1 MYICDKCN
9 KEFSKKWLLSR
20 HLTRKTKCDEQII
33 TDGVLKCDDCNKEFK
48 TSKSIYYHIKNKVC
62 KKGQSSVT
70 NNTINN
76 TNNTNNT
83 NIEKQMIDTQNNL
96 NVEKL
101 NMDNVKVVKFGNEDI
116 SYISDDIFQSILGHG
131 YKSVEEF
138 VDHTHF
144 NVDHPENHNIY
155 IADIKNN
162 YVLLYDGSQWN
173 IKDRDEAI
181 EDLIYAKSDYLS
193 VKFDELMHKLS
204 PMDIKK
210 FTNFMKN
217 RDNDIK
223 MKMVKTDLKL
233 MLYNNRHIPVALRK
247 QLETTMKC
255 QKTIKYKKSK
265 NEDKNLNNI
274 LNAISK
280 SDLTADKIKEIED
293 ILNRANE
300 S

>member
-1 MYICDKCN
+1 MVEYICNKCEKNFTLKGDYVRHINRKYPCDAHSHNACDNCQKIFKHKSSLYKHLKKCN
-9 KEFSKKWLLSR
+9 LPMV
-20 HLTRKTKCDEQII
+20 TNNTM
-33 TDGVLKCDDCNKEFK
+33 N
-48 TSKSIYYHIKNKVC
+48 
-62 KKGQSSVT
+62 T

-76 TNNTNNT
+76 TK
-83 NIEKQMIDTQNNL
+83 IDIDTQNN
-96 NVEKL
+96 L
-101 NMDNVKVVKFGNEDI
+101 NMDNVKVVKFGSEDI
-116 SYISDDIFQSILGHG
+116 SYISDDIYQTILGKG

-144 NVDHPENHNIY
+144 NPDHPENHNIY

-162 YVLLYDGSQWN
+162 YVLLYDGLQWN

-233 MLYNNRHIPVALRK
+233 MLYNNRHIPAALRK
-247 QLETTMKC
+247 QLETNLKN
-255 QKTIKYKKSK
+255 QKTIKYSKSASK
-265 NEDKNLNNI
+265 SDDDNFDNI
-274 LNAISK
+274 LNAIADS
-280 SDLTADKIKEIED
+280 SLTKDKIKQIEA
-293 ILNRANE
+293 ILNG
-300 S
+300 SK

>member
-1 MYICDKCN
+1 MYSCDKCNRTFRLKFYLKRHMKRITPCNKQLMKDGLLQCLKCN
-9 KEFSKKWLLSR
+9 KEFKSYSSLNY
-20 HLTRKTKCDEQII
+20 HNNNNVC
-33 TDGVLKCDDCNKEFK
+33 
-48 TSKSIYYHIKNKVC
+48 TSV
-62 KKGQSSVT
+62 SSNNTV

-76 TNNTNNT
+76 
-83 NIEKQMIDTQNNL
+83 IEKQHVNIKNQTNIDKQ
-96 NVEKL
+96 L

-116 SYISDDIFQSILGHG
+116 SYISDDIYQTILGKG

-144 NVDHPENHNIY
+144 NPDHPENHNIY

-162 YVLLYDGSQWN
+162 YVLLYDGLQWN

-193 VKFDELMHKLS
+193 VKFDELMHRLS

-233 MLYNNRHIPVALRK
+233 MLYNNRHIPSTLRK
-247 QLETTMKC
+247 QLETNMKN
-255 QKTIKYKKSK
+255 QKTIKYKKSTSK
-265 NEDKNLNNI
+265 DDNFDNI
-274 LNAISK
+274 LDAIADS
-280 SDLTADKIKEIED
+280 SLTKDKIKQIEA
-293 ILNRANE
+293 ILNG
-300 S
+300 SKQFIP

>member
-1 MYICDKCN
+1 MAIYKCIKCDRK
-9 KEFSKKWLLSR
+9 FSKKYNLDK
-20 HLTRKTKCDEQII
+20 HMERKTSCTKQINCNDANTCKYCDKIF
-33 TDGVLKCDDCNKEFK
+33 KSK
-48 TSKSIYYHIKNKVC
+48 TSIYSHLKNGAC
-62 KKGQSSVT
+62 KKYTESINQNV
-70 NNTINN
+70 NTGTI
-76 TNNTNNT
+76 NNT

-96 NVEKL
+96 NVDKMV
-101 NMDNVKVVKFGNEDI
+101 MDNVKVVKFGNEDI
-116 SYISDDIFQSILGHG
+116 SYISDDIYQTILGKG

-144 NVDHPENHNIY
+144 NSNHPENHNIY

-162 YVLLYDGSQWN
+162 YVLLYDGLQWN

-193 VKFDELMHKLS
+193 VKFEELMHKLS

-233 MLYNNRHIPVALRK
+233 MLYNNRHIPVLLRK
-247 QLETTMKC
+247 QLETNMKH

-265 NEDKNLNNI
+265 NKDTDLDNI
-274 LNAISK
+274 LNSIAEA
-280 SDLTADKIKEIED
+280 DLTKDKIKQIENM
-293 ILNRANE
+293 LNGLK
-300 S
+300 

>member
-1 MYICDKCN
+1 MVEHKCN
-9 KEFSKKWLLSR
+9 KCNKIFTQKVDHDRHVNRKYSCDADSSVNSCDICKKNFKHKSSLYK
-20 HLTRKTKCDEQII
+20 HFKKCINKTQII
-33 TDGVLKCDDCNKEFK
+33 NTDN
-48 TSKSIYYHIKNKVC
+48 SKSI
-62 KKGQSSVT
+62 T
-70 NNTINN
+70 NNT
-76 TNNTNNT
+76 
-83 NIEKQMIDTQNNL
+83 KIDTQNN
-96 NVEKL
+96 L

-116 SYISDDIFQSILGHG
+116 SYISDDIYQSILGKG

-144 NVDHPENHNIY
+144 NSDHPENHNIY

-162 YVLLYDGSQWN
+162 YVLLYDGLQWN

-181 EDLIYAKSDYLS
+181 EDLIYAKSDYLF
-193 VKFDELMHKLS
+193 VKFEELMHKLA

-233 MLYNNRHIPVALRK
+233 MLYNNRHIPTSLRK
-247 QLETTMKC
+247 QLETNMKH

-265 NEDKNLNNI
+265 NKDTDFYNI
-274 LNAISK
+274 LNSIAEA
-280 SDLTADKIKEIED
+280 DLTKDKIKQIENM
-293 ILNRANE
+293 LNGFKIK
-300 S
+300 

>member
-1 MYICDKCN
+1 MATYKCE
-9 KEFSKKWLLSR
+9 KCERKFSKKYNLDK
-20 HLTRKTKCDEQII
+20 HMARKTSCVNQIDNKDAN
-33 TDGVLKCDDCNKEFK
+33 TCKYCNKIFKSK
-48 TSKSIYYHIKNKVC
+48 TSIYSHLKNGAC
-62 KKGQSSVT
+62 KKYTDATESNV
-70 NNTINN
+70 NNGIINN
-76 TNNTNNT
+76 QTNY
-83 NIEKQMIDTQNNL
+83 IDKQL
-96 NVEKL
+96 NVDKM
-101 NMDNVKVVKFGNEDI
+101 NVDGDVKVVKFGNEDI
-116 SYISDDIFQSILGHG
+116 SYISDDLFQSILGHG

-144 NVDHPENHNIY
+144 NPDHPENHNIY

-223 MKMVKTDLKL
+223 MKMVKTDLQL
-233 MLYNNRHIPVALRK
+233 MLYNNRHIPIALKK
-247 QLETTMKC
+247 QLESNMKQ

-265 NEDKNLNNI
+265 DNTFQNI
-274 LNAISK
+274 LDSIAEI
-280 SDLTADKIKEIED
+280 DLDEDKIKQLELL
-293 ILNRANE
+293 LNK
-300 S
+300 SK

>member
-1 MYICDKCN
+1 MKNYKCDKCD
-9 KEFSKKWLLSR
+9 KSFVRSDYLKK
-20 HLTRKTKCDEQII
+20 HMNRKRSCTDTEYKCDKCHFIFNHYSSYYRH
-33 TDGVLKCDDCNKEFK
+33 TKLK
-48 TSKSIYYHIKNKVC
+48 TC
-62 KKGQSSVT
+62 KKEPS
-70 NNTINN
+70 TI
-76 TNNTNNT
+76 NNT
-83 NIEKQMIDTQNNL
+83 NIEKQTNIETQNNL
-96 NVEKL
+96 TNIEKQL
-101 NMDNVKVVKFGNEDI
+101 VMDNVKVVKFGNEDI
-116 SYISDDIFQSILGHG
+116 SYISDDIYQTILGKG

-144 NVDHPENHNIY
+144 NPEHPENHNIY

-162 YVLLYDGSQWN
+162 YVLLYDGMQWN

-233 MLYNNRHIPVALRK
+233 MLYNNRHIPVSLRK
-247 QLETTMKC
+247 QLETTMRN

-265 NEDKNLNNI
+265 NKDKNLDNIISAIADGDLTEDKIKQIENI
-274 LNAISK
+274 LNGSK
-280 SDLTADKIKEIED
+280 
-293 ILNRANE
+293 
-300 S
+300 

>member
-1 MYICDKCN
+1 MVEHICTKCNKIFTKKSSYNQHINRKTQCTEQIGTIDSDNNVCSVCN
-9 KEFSKKWLLSR
+9 KEFNSYISLYKHVKRAS
-20 HLTRKTKCDEQII
+20 
-33 TDGVLKCDDCNKEFK
+33 
-48 TSKSIYYHIKNKVC
+48 C
-62 KKGQSSVT
+62 KKQTVV
-70 NNTINN
+70 NNTQNINIDKQ
-76 TNNTNNT
+76 
-83 NIEKQMIDTQNNL
+83 NINQNIDTQNN
-96 NVEKL
+96 L

-116 SYISDDIFQSILGHG
+116 SYISDDLFQSILGHG

-144 NVDHPENHNIY
+144 NPDHPENHNIY

-217 RDNDIK
+217 RDNDLK
-223 MKMVKTDLKL
+223 MKMVKTDLQL
-233 MLYNNRHIPVALRK
+233 MLYNNRHIPASLRK
-247 QLETTMKC
+247 QLEANMKK
-255 QKTIKYKKSK
+255 QKTIKYKKSDSK
-265 NEDKNLNNI
+265 EDNI
-274 LNAISK
+274 DSILAAISK
-280 SDLTADKIKEIED
+280 ENLTAAKIKQIEKL
-293 ILNRANE
+293 LNM
-300 S
+300 SK

>member
-1 MYICDKCN
+1 MNLLCNTIIMNNNKTHKCDKCN
-9 KEFSKKWLLSR
+9 KCFSRSDYLKK
-20 HLTRKTKCDEQII
+20 HMERKRPCTYTDYKCD
-33 TDGVLKCDDCNKEFK
+33 KCHFIFNHY
-48 TSKSIYYHIKNKVC
+48 SSYYRHIKKNNCDKIHINNSINNMII
-62 KKGQSSVT
+62 QN
-70 NNTINN
+70 NNTKIN
-76 TNNTNNT
+76 
-83 NIEKQMIDTQNNL
+83 TQNN
-96 NVEKL
+96 L
-101 NMDNVKVVKFGNEDI
+101 NMDNVKLVKFGNEDI
-116 SYISDDIFQSILGHG
+116 SYISDDIYHSILGKG

-144 NVDHPENHNIY
+144 NPDHPENHNIY

-162 YVLLYDGSQWN
+162 YVLLYDGLQWN

-233 MLYNNRHIPVALRK
+233 MLYNNRHIPATLRK
-247 QLETTMKC
+247 QLETNMKH

-265 NEDKNLNNI
+265 NKDTDLDNI
-274 LNAISK
+274 LNSIVEA
-280 SDLTADKIKEIED
+280 DLTKDKIKQIENM
-293 ILNRANE
+293 LNGLK
-300 S
+300 

>member
-1 MYICDKCN
+1 MTDLTCDKCDKIFAQKIDYTRHINRKYSCNKNSKIECDKCN
-9 KEFSKKWLLSR
+9 KVFKHKSTMYSHRKKCEGKK
-20 HLTRKTKCDEQII
+20 HVN
-33 TDGVLKCDDCNKEFK
+33 VLN
-48 TSKSIYYHIKNKVC
+48 
-62 KKGQSSVT
+62 

-76 TNNTNNT
+76 
-83 NIEKQMIDTQNNL
+83 IDTQNNL
-96 NVEKL
+96 NVDKM
-101 NMDNVKVVKFGNEDI
+101 NVDNVKVVKFGNEDI
-116 SYISDDIFQSILGHG
+116 SYISDDLFQSILGHG

-144 NVDHPENHNIY
+144 NPDHPENHNIY

-223 MKMVKTDLKL
+223 MKMVKTDLQL
-233 MLYNNRHIPVALRK
+233 MLYNNRHIPIALKK
-247 QLETTMKC
+247 QLESNMKQ

-265 NEDKNLNNI
+265 DNTFQNI
-274 LNAISK
+274 LDSIAEI
-280 SDLTADKIKEIED
+280 DLDEDKIKQLELL
-293 ILNRANE
+293 LNK
-300 S
+300 SK

>member
-1 MYICDKCN
+1 MVEHTCDKC
-9 KEFSKKWLLSR
+9 KCIFTTKSSHTR
-20 HLTRKTKCDEQII
+20 HLNRKTPCDEQIGKVNI
-33 TDGVLKCDDCNKEFK
+33 ADNKCNHCDKHFNNYGSLYK
-48 TSKSIYYHIKNKVC
+48 HIKRKSC
-62 KKGQSSVT
+62 LKKSKLLKIQNTQNIT
-70 NNTINN
+70 NNID
-76 TNNTNNT
+76 
-83 NIEKQMIDTQNNL
+83 KQL
-96 NVEKL
+96 NVDKM
-101 NMDNVKVVKFGNEDI
+101 NVDGDVKVVKFGNEDI
-116 SYISDDIFQSILGHG
+116 SYISDDIYQSILGHG

-144 NVDHPENHNIY
+144 NPDHPENHNIY

-193 VKFDELMHKLS
+193 VKFEELMHKLS

-233 MLYNNRHIPVALRK
+233 MLYNNRHIPCVLRK
-247 QLETTMKC
+247 QLETSMKN
-255 QKTIKYKKSK
+255 QKTIKYKKTKCGDDFENILSAIADTGLTK
-265 NEDKNLNNI
+265 DKIKQIENI
-274 LNAISK
+274 LNG
-280 SDLTADKIKEIED
+280 
-293 ILNRANE
+293 NQ
-300 S
+300 